1 MPSRYLLF
9 FFGMWTIGAAALAIF
24 YEPSLYLWMLP
35 GAVMVAVV
43 YVLEPQI
50 NWWYWQW
57 SPPELKGLA
66 RRLLETQSG
75 YYQRLDATA
84 GREFRRRVFLLME
97 GSNFMPQGFEEVP
110 LDVKLIIAATVAEM
124 NMGQRDFLFPD
135 FENIVLYQH
144 PFPSPQYPDLLHAS
158 ETYIPDGV
166 LIFCTE
172 HVRRGFV
179 HPRLYLSL
187 VFYEYAKV
195 FRHARS
201 ERPLPQADL
210 YDWEIVTDVAGF
222 SQQAIRS
229 WVGLEEI
236 DLFAVVTTLFFTHAD
251 RFLEKY
257 PALYQQ
263 FVQYFGQ
270 NPLLPPRAASG

>member
-1 MPSRYLLF
+1 
-9 FFGMWTIGAAALAIF
+9 MWTIGAAALAIF

-210 YDWEIVTDVAGF
+210 YDWETVADVAGF